1 MAAARLD
8 GYDTDLSE
16 ESLKACI
23 LEEARAGSFVSDAS
37 VVDVAVESHG
47 RCLRLR
53 DDDVIANE
61 VLSFLRSYSPPP
73 WPPISQSGA
82 FTITMR
88 SPWTWLPET
97 LFLS

>member
-53 DDDVIANE
+53 DDDVRCSLSFAHIHRRHGHQYHNL
-61 VLSFLRSYSPPP
+61 VLSQSQCGLRGHGSRRLC
-73 WPPISQSGA
+73 
-82 FTITMR
+82 F
-88 SPWTWLPET
+88 
-97 LFLS
+97 